1 MNHEEFDRIA
11 NSCLFLDFG
20 GLSSCEPHIVT
31 QVINGPTFNVVKRIV
46 LNKEYFS
53 SLMSLLS
60 CSLTHIA

>member
-1 MNHEEFDRIA
+1 MNHKEFDRIA

-46 LNKEYFS
+46 LNK
-53 SLMSLLS
+53 
-60 CSLTHIA
+60 